1 MSYSKKNNISCI
13 EWILILASVNCIT
26 VSILIGLLLNC
37 KTLNCWL
44 SGIITLNIQTF
55 LVINSFRWN
64 TYKRNE
70 NIDSHYIMSYM
81 ITIIFSALI
90 AVLYVYQ
97 QPFDIYTIIYML
109 SITQVAIIFDIITYH
124 SVNNMRNI
132 KTD

>member
-1 MSYSKKNNISCI
+1 MSYSKKNNIPFI
-13 EWILILASVNCIT
+13 EWLIILASVNCIT

-55 LVINSFRWN
+55 LIISSFRWN
-64 TYKRNE
+64 TYRRNE

-97 QPFDIYTIIYML
+97 KPFDIYTIIYML
-109 SITQVAIIFDIITYH
+109 CITQVAIVFDIITYH
-124 SVNNMRNI
+124 SINNMRNI

>member
-13 EWILILASVNCIT
+13 EWILILASLNCIT

>member
-13 EWILILASVNCIT
+13 EWLIILASVNCIT
-26 VSILIGLLLNC
+26 LSILISLLLNC

-55 LVINSFRWN
+55 IIISSFRWN
-64 TYKRNE
+64 TYRRNE
-70 NIDSHYIMSYM
+70 NIDSHYIMSYI

-90 AVLYVYQ
+90 AILYVYQ
-97 QPFDIYTIIYML
+97 KPFDIYTIIYML
-109 SITQVAIIFDIITYH
+109 CVTQITSIFDIITYQ
-124 SVNNMRNI
+124 SINNMRNI

>member
-90 AVLYVYQ
+90 AVLYIYQ
-97 QPFDIYTIIYML
+97 QTFDIYTIIYML

>member
-70 NIDSHYIMSYM
+70 NINSHYIMSYM